1 MMDDKQTVR
10 VKRAHITMMKHKD
23 TALYSGV
30 MLMGKSEVTGGKFTA
45 YTDGFNK
52 KYCSDFIEKLPEPQV
67 RGVVLHENLH
77 VLLKHL
83 LFGIDMFKKN
93 KMIANLAADFV
104 VNQIIKDITSQV
116 NGELLVD
123 LPEGAVFDPMFKGW
137 SMREVFN
144 YIYKENSGGG
154 GGGEG
159 KEKGKGGD
167 GQPCEGDGDDE
178 GDDNESGEGDKQSKK
193 IKVNGKEYDA
203 GDEFDEHDHESAKK
217 TPEEIKET
225 DERIDRAIREGGI
238 LAGRMG
244 GNIPRAISDVL
255 EAKIDWK
262 AVLREFVSS
271 STKGKDEFTW
281 RKMNKRQLANDIYLP
296 SVEDETVGEIIY
308 AVDTSGSISDEDLAK
323 VAGELASLC
332 EMCQPERV
340 RVLWWDTEVHGEQI
354 FEGDY
359 SNIAKMLKPVGG
371 GGTKVSSVS
380 NYIIKKG
387 ITAECLIVHTDG
399 YVESNINWKL
409 KLPTLWLVTMC
420 RSFDPPS
427 GKKVMIDE

>member
-52 KYCSDFIEKLPEPQV
+52 KYCSDFIEKLSESQV

-93 KMIANLAADFV
+93 AMIANVAADFV
-104 VNQIIKDITSQV
+104 VNQIIKDIDDKI

-123 LPEGAVFDPMFKGW
+123 LPEGGLFDPMFRGW

-154 GGGEG
+154 GGSG
-159 KEKGKGGD
+159 KEKGKG
-167 GQPCEGDGDDE
+167 EGDGDGE
-178 GDDNESGEGDKQSKK
+178 GDDSGSGGGESQNKK
-193 IKVNGKEYDA
+193 IKVNGKEYDVS
-203 GDEFDEHDHESAKK
+203 DQFDEHDFESAKK

-308 AVDTSGSISDEDLAK
+308 AVDTSGSISDEDLSK

-332 EMCQPERV
+332 EMCTPERV

-359 SNIAKMLKPVGG
+359 SNIAKMLKPLGG
-371 GGTKVSSVS
+371 GGTRVTSVS
-380 NYIIKKG
+380 DYIIKKG

-399 YVESNINWKL
+399 YVESNIDWKL
-409 KLPTLWLVTMC
+409 KLPTLWLVTMN
-420 RSFDPPS
+420 RSFDPPA
-427 GKKVMIDE
+427 GKKVMVDE

>member
-1 MMDDKQTVR
+1 
-10 VKRAHITMMKHKD
+10 
-23 TALYSGV
+23 L
-30 MLMGKSEVTGGKFTA
+30 
-45 YTDGFNK
+45 
-52 KYCSDFIEKLPEPQV
+52 
-67 RGVVLHENLH
+67 
-77 VLLKHL
+77 
-83 LFGIDMFKKN
+83 
-93 KMIANLAADFV
+93 

-116 NGELLVD
+116 NAELLVD

-154 GGGEG
+154 GGSGN
-159 KEKGKGGD
+159 EKGKGGG
-167 GQPCEGDGDDE
+167 GQQCEGDGDGD
-178 GDDNESGEGDKQSKK
+178 DDNESGGGGTKNKK
-193 IKVNGKEYDA
+193 IKVNGKEYGV
-203 GDEFDEHDHESAKK
+203 GDEFDEHDYKSSKK

-308 AVDTSGSISDEDLAK
+308 AVDTSGSISDEDLSK

-332 EMCQPERV
+332 EMCTPERV

-359 SNIAKMLKPVGG
+359 GNIAKMLKPVGG

-380 NYIIKKG
+380 DYIIKSCRKFWCYSFG
-387 ITAECLIVHTDG
+387 I
-399 YVESNINWKL
+399 
-409 KLPTLWLVTMC
+409 P
-420 RSFDPPS
+420 
-427 GKKVMIDE
+427 

>member
-1 MMDDKQTVR
+1 MDDKQTVR
-10 VKRAHITMMKHKD
+10 VKRAHITMMKHPQ

-30 MLMGKSEVTGGKFTA
+30 MLMGKSEVNEGKFTA

-52 KYCSDFIEKLPEPQV
+52 KYCANFIEKLNEPQV

-83 LFGIDMFKKN
+83 LFGLDMFKKN
-93 KMIANLAADFV
+93 RMIANLAADFV
-104 VNQIIKDITSQV
+104 VNQIIKDITAQI

-144 YIYKENSGGG
+144 YIYKENPNGGDEEGDDEGGG
-154 GGGEG
+154 GGG
-159 KEKGKGGD
+159 GD
-167 GQPCEGDGDDE
+167 EE
-178 GDDNESGEGDKQSKK
+178 GDDGGGNNGSEEGEPKRKK
-193 IKVNGKEYDA
+193 IKVNGKEYDVS
-203 GDEFDEHDHESAKK
+203 DQFDEHDYESAKK
-217 TPEEIKET
+217 TPEEVKET

-255 EAKIDWK
+255 EPKIDWK
-262 AVLREFVSS
+262 AVMREFVSS
-271 STKGKDEFTW
+271 ATKGKDEFTW
-281 RKMNKRQLANDIYLP
+281 RKMNKRQLANDMYLP

-308 AVDTSGSISDEDLAK
+308 GVDTSGSITDEDLSR

-332 EMCQPERV
+332 ELCQPERV

-359 SNIAKMLKPVGG
+359 TNIAKMLKPQGG
-371 GGTKVSSVS
+371 GGTRVTSVS
-380 NYIIKKG
+380 DYIIKKG

-399 YVESNINWKL
+399 YVENNIDWKL
-409 KLPTLWLVTMC
+409 KLPTLWLVTMN
-420 RSFDPPS
+420 RSFDPPA

>member
-1 MMDDKQTVR
+1 MDDKQTVR
-10 VKRAHITMMKHKD
+10 VKRAHITMMKHPQ

-30 MLMGKSEVTGGKFTA
+30 MLMGKSEVNEGKFTA

-52 KYCSDFIEKLPEPQV
+52 KYCANFMYKLNEPQV

-83 LFGIDMFKKN
+83 LFGLDMFKKN
-93 KMIANLAADFV
+93 KMIANIAADFV
-104 VNQIIKDITSQV
+104 VNAIIKDIDAKI

-123 LPEGAVFDPMFKGW
+123 LPEGGLYDPMFKGW

-144 YIYKENSGGG
+144 YIYKENPSGGDEEGDDDSGGG
-154 GGGEG
+154 GGGNE
-159 KEKGKGGD
+159 
-167 GQPCEGDGDDE
+167 DGDDGSGNNGSE
-178 GDDNESGEGDKQSKK
+178 GGEPKRKK
-193 IKVNGKEYDA
+193 IKVNGKEYDVS
-203 GDEFDEHDHESAKK
+203 DQFDEHDYESAKK
-217 TPEEIKET
+217 TPEEVKET

-255 EAKIDWK
+255 EPKIDWK
-262 AVLREFVSS
+262 AVMREFVSS
-271 STKGKDEFTW
+271 ATKGKDEFTW
-281 RKMNKRQLANDIYLP
+281 RKMNKRQLANDMYLP

-308 AVDTSGSISDEDLAK
+308 GVDTSGSISDEDLSR

-332 EMCQPERV
+332 ELCQPERV

-359 SNIAKMLKPVGG
+359 TNIAKMLKPQGG

-380 NYIIKKG
+380 DYITKKG

-399 YVESNINWKL
+399 YVESNIDWKL
-409 KLPTLWLVTMC
+409 KLPTLWLVTMN
-420 RSFDPPS
+420 RSFDPPA
-427 GKKVMIDE
+427 GKKVMVDE

>member
-1 MMDDKQTVR
+1 MDDKQTVR
-10 VKRAHITMMKHKD
+10 VKRAHITMMKHPQ

-30 MLMGKSEVTGGKFTA
+30 MLMGKSEVNEGKFTA

-52 KYCSDFIEKLPEPQV
+52 KYCANFIEKLPEPQV

-83 LFGIDMFKKN
+83 LFGLDMFKKN
-93 KMIANLAADFV
+93 RMIANLAADFV
-104 VNQIIKDITSQV
+104 VNQIIKDIDAKI

-144 YIYKENSGGG
+144 YIYKENPSGGDEEGDDEGGG
-154 GGGEG
+154 GGG
-159 KEKGKGGD
+159 GD
-167 GQPCEGDGDDE
+167 EEGDGGGENNGSEE
-178 GDDNESGEGDKQSKK
+178 GEPKRKK
-193 IKVNGKEYDA
+193 IKVNGKEYDVS
-203 GDEFDEHDHESAKK
+203 DQFDEHDYESAKK
-217 TPEEIKET
+217 TPEEVKET

-255 EAKIDWK
+255 EPKIDWK
-262 AVLREFVSS
+262 AVMREFVSS
-271 STKGKDEFTW
+271 ATKGKDEFTW
-281 RKMNKRQLANDIYLP
+281 RRMNKRQLANDMYLP

-308 AVDTSGSISDEDLAK
+308 GVDTSGSISDEDLSR

-359 SNIAKMLKPVGG
+359 TNIAKMLKPQGG
-371 GGTKVSSVS
+371 GGTRVSSVS
-380 NYIIKKG
+380 DYITKKG

-399 YVESNINWKL
+399 YVENNIDWKL
-409 KLPTLWLVTMC
+409 KLPTLWLVTMN
-420 RSFDPPS
+420 RSFDPPA

>member
-10 VKRAHITMMKHKD
+10 VKRAHITMMRHKD

-30 MLMGKSEVTGGKFTA
+30 MLMGKSEVTGGNFTA

-52 KYCSDFIEKLPEPQV
+52 KYCSDFMEKLTEPRV

-83 LFGIDMFKKN
+83 LFGKDMFEKN
-93 KMIANLAADFV
+93 AMIANIAADFV
-104 VNQIIKDITSQV
+104 VNAIIKDITATI

-123 LPEGAVFDPMFKGW
+123 LPEGGLYDPMFKGW

-154 GGGEG
+154 GGEG
-159 KEKGKGGD
+159 NEKGKGGD
-167 GQPCEGDGDDE
+167 GQPCEGDGDDD
-178 GDDNESGEGDKQSKK
+178 DDNESGGGGTKNKK

-203 GDEFDEHDHESAKK
+203 GDEFDEHDYESSKK

-225 DERIDRAIREGGI
+225 DDRIDRAIREGGI

-255 EAKIDWK
+255 EPKIDWK

-308 AVDTSGSISDEDLAK
+308 AVDTSGSISDEDLSK

-332 EMCQPERV
+332 EMCTPERV

-359 SNIAKMLKPVGG
+359 GNIAKMLKPVGG

-380 NYIIKKG
+380 DYIIKKG

-399 YVESNINWKL
+399 YVESNINWQL

-427 GKKVMIDE
+427 GKKVMVDE

>member
-1 MMDDKQTVR
+1 MDDKQTVR
-10 VKRAHITMMKHKD
+10 VKRAHITMMKHPQ

-30 MLMGKSEVTGGKFTA
+30 MLMGKSEVNEGKFTA

-52 KYCSDFIEKLPEPQV
+52 KYCANFIEKLPEPQV

-83 LFGIDMFKKN
+83 LFGLDMFKKN
-93 KMIANLAADFV
+93 RMIANLAADFV
-104 VNQIIKDITSQV
+104 VNQIIKDIDAKI

-144 YIYKENSGGG
+144 YIYKENPSGGDEEGDDEGGG
-154 GGGEG
+154 GGG
-159 KEKGKGGD
+159 GD
-167 GQPCEGDGDDE
+167 EE
-178 GDDNESGEGDKQSKK
+178 GDDGGENNGSEEGEPKRKK
-193 IKVNGKEYDA
+193 IKVNGKEYDVS
-203 GDEFDEHDHESAKK
+203 DQFDEHDYESAKK
-217 TPEEIKET
+217 TPEEVKET

-255 EAKIDWK
+255 EPKIDWK
-262 AVLREFVSS
+262 AVMREFVSS
-271 STKGKDEFTW
+271 ATKGKDEFTW
-281 RKMNKRQLANDIYLP
+281 RRMNKRQLANDMYLP

-308 AVDTSGSISDEDLAK
+308 GVDTSGSISDEDLSR

-332 EMCQPERV
+332 ELCQPERV

-359 SNIAKMLKPVGG
+359 TNIAKMLKPQGG
-371 GGTKVSSVS
+371 GGTRVTSVS
-380 NYIIKKG
+380 DYITKKG

-399 YVESNINWKL
+399 YVENNIDWKL
-409 KLPTLWLVTMC
+409 KLPTLWLVTMN
-420 RSFDPPS
+420 RSFDPPA

>member
-1 MMDDKQTVR
+1 MDDKQTVR
-10 VKRAHITMMKHKD
+10 VKRAHITMMKHPQ

-30 MLMGKSEVTGGKFTA
+30 MLMGKSEVNEGKFTA

-52 KYCSDFIEKLPEPQV
+52 KYCANFMYKLNEPQV
-67 RGVVLHENLH
+67 RGVVLLENLH

-83 LFGIDMFKKN
+83 LFGLDMFKKN
-93 KMIANLAADFV
+93 KMIANIAADFV
-104 VNQIIKDITSQV
+104 VNAIIKDIDAKI

-123 LPEGAVFDPMFKGW
+123 LPEGGLYDPMFKGW

-144 YIYKENSGGG
+144 YIYKENPSGGDEEGDDDSGGG
-154 GGGEG
+154 GGGNE
-159 KEKGKGGD
+159 
-167 GQPCEGDGDDE
+167 DGDDGSGNNGSE
-178 GDDNESGEGDKQSKK
+178 GGEPKRKK
-193 IKVNGKEYDA
+193 IKVNGKEYDVS
-203 GDEFDEHDHESAKK
+203 DQFDEHDYESAKK
-217 TPEEIKET
+217 TPEEVKET

-255 EAKIDWK
+255 EPKIDWK
-262 AVLREFVSS
+262 AVMREFVSS
-271 STKGKDEFTW
+271 ATKGKDEFTW
-281 RKMNKRQLANDIYLP
+281 RKMNKRQLANDMYLP

-308 AVDTSGSISDEDLAK
+308 GVDTSGSISDEDLSR

-332 EMCQPERV
+332 ELCQPERV

-359 SNIAKMLKPVGG
+359 TNIAKMLKPQGG

-380 NYIIKKG
+380 DYITKKG

-399 YVESNINWKL
+399 YVESNIDWKL
-409 KLPTLWLVTMC
+409 KLPTLWLVTMN
-420 RSFDPPS
+420 RSFDPPA
-427 GKKVMIDE
+427 GKKVMVDE

>member
-1 MMDDKQTVR
+1 MDDKQTVR

-52 KYCSDFIEKLPEPQV
+52 KYCAEFIEKLPEPQV

-93 KMIANLAADFV
+93 AMIANIAADFV
-104 VNQIIKDITSQV
+104 VNAIIKDITSQV

-123 LPEGAVFDPMFKGW
+123 LPEGGLFDPMFKGW

-154 GGGEG
+154 GGSG
-159 KEKGKGGD
+159 KEKG
-167 GQPCEGDGDDE
+167 EGDGDGDGE
-178 GDDNESGEGDKQSKK
+178 GDDSGSGGGEKKNKK
-193 IKVNGKEYDA
+193 IKVNGKEYDVS
-203 GDEFDEHDHESAKK
+203 DQFDEHDFESAKK

-308 AVDTSGSISDEDLAK
+308 AVDTSGSISDEDLSK

-359 SNIAKMLKPVGG
+359 SNIAKMLKPQGG
-371 GGTKVSSVS
+371 GGTRVTSVS
-380 NYIIKKG
+380 DYIIKKG

-420 RSFDPPS
+420 RSFDPPA
-427 GKKVMIDE
+427 GKKVMVDE

>member
-1 MMDDKQTVR
+1 MDDKQTVR
-10 VKRAHITMMKHKD
+10 VKRAHVTMMKHKS

-30 MLMGKSEVTGGKFTA
+30 MLMGKSDVTDGSFTA
-45 YTDGFNK
+45 YTDGYNK
-52 KYCSDFIEKLPEPQV
+52 RYCNTFVQKLTEPCL

-83 LFGIDMFKKN
+83 LFGKDMFKKN
-93 KMIANLAADFV
+93 AMIANVAADFV
-104 VNQIIKDITSQV
+104 VNAIIKDITDRI

-123 LPEGAVFDPMFKGW
+123 LPEGGLYDPMFRGW

-154 GGGEG
+154 GGGDG
-159 KEKGKGGD
+159 KGKGS
-167 GQPCEGDGDDE
+167 GDGDD
-178 GDDNESGEGDKQSKK
+178 DAPSNDPDNSGSIKK
-193 IKVNGKEYDA
+193 KLKINGKEYDVS
-203 GDEFDEHDHESAKK
+203 GQFDEHDFDSANE

-244 GNIPRAISDVL
+244 GNVPRAISEVL
-255 EAKIDWK
+255 EPKIDWK
-262 AVLREFVSS
+262 AVLRDFVNS

-281 RKMNKRQLANDIYLP
+281 RKMNKRHLANDMYLP

-308 AVDTSGSISDEDLAK
+308 AVDTSGSISNEDLAQ

-332 EMCQPERV
+332 ELCQPERV
-340 RVLWWDTEVHGEQI
+340 RVLWWDTQVHGEQI
-354 FEGDY
+354 FESDY
-359 SNIAKMLKPVGG
+359 GNIAKMLKPMGG
-371 GGTKVSSVS
+371 GGTRVASVS
-380 NYIIKKG
+380 DYINEKK

-399 YVESNINWKL
+399 YVESNIDWKL

-420 RSFDPPS
+420 RSFNPPS
-427 GKKVMIDE
+427 GKKVMLDK

>member
-10 VKRAHITMMKHKD
+10 VKRAHITMMRHKD

-30 MLMGKSEVTGGKFTA
+30 MLMGKSEVTGGNFTA

-52 KYCSDFIEKLPEPQV
+52 KYCSDFMEKLTEPRV

-83 LFGIDMFKKN
+83 LFGKDMFEKN
-93 KMIANLAADFV
+93 AMIANIAADFV
-104 VNQIIKDITSQV
+104 VNQIIKDITATI

-123 LPEGAVFDPMFKGW
+123 LPEGGLYDPMFKGW

-154 GGGEG
+154 GGEG
-159 KEKGKGGD
+159 NEKGKGGD
-167 GQPCEGDGDDE
+167 GQPCEGDGDDD
-178 GDDNESGEGDKQSKK
+178 DDNESGGGGTKNKK

-203 GDEFDEHDHESAKK
+203 GDEFDEHDYESSKK

-225 DERIDRAIREGGI
+225 DDRIDRAIREGGI

-255 EAKIDWK
+255 EPKIDWK

-308 AVDTSGSISDEDLAK
+308 AVDTSGSISDEDLSK

-332 EMCQPERV
+332 EMCTPERV

-359 SNIAKMLKPVGG
+359 GNIAKMLKPVGG

-380 NYIIKKG
+380 DYIIKKG

-399 YVESNINWKL
+399 YVESNINWQL

-427 GKKVMIDE
+427 GKKVMVDE

>member
-1 MMDDKQTVR
+1 MDDKQTVR

-52 KYCSDFIEKLPEPQV
+52 KYCSDFMEKLTEPRV

-83 LFGIDMFKKN
+83 LFGKDMFEKN
-93 KMIANLAADFV
+93 AMIANIAADFV
-104 VNQIIKDITSQV
+104 VNAIIKDITATI

-123 LPEGAVFDPMFKGW
+123 LPEGGLYDPMFKGW

-144 YIYKENSGGG
+144 YIYKENPNGGDEEGDDSGGG
-154 GGGEG
+154 GGGDDGGNGGG
-159 KEKGKGGD
+159 KE
-167 GQPCEGDGDDE
+167 DDE
-178 GDDNESGEGDKQSKK
+178 SGGGGKKNKK
-193 IKVNGKEYDA
+193 IKVNGKEYDVS
-203 GDEFDEHDHESAKK
+203 DQFDEHDYKSAKK
-217 TPEEIKET
+217 TPEEVKET

-244 GNIPRAISDVL
+244 GNIPRAITEVL

-262 AVLREFVSS
+262 AVMREFVSS
-271 STKGKDEFTW
+271 ATKGKDEFTW

-308 AVDTSGSISDEDLAK
+308 GVDTSGSISDEDLSK

-332 EMCQPERV
+332 ELCQPERV

-359 SNIAKMLKPVGG
+359 SNIAKMLKPQGG

-380 NYIIKKG
+380 DYIIKKG

-399 YVESNINWKL
+399 YVESNINWQL

>member
-30 MLMGKSEVTGGKFTA
+30 MLMGKSEVTNGKFTA

-52 KYCSDFIEKLPEPQV
+52 KYCSDFIEKLSEPQV

-93 KMIANLAADFV
+93 AMIANVSADFV
-104 VNQIIKDITSQV
+104 VNQIIKDIDDKI

-123 LPEGAVFDPMFKGW
+123 LPEGGLFDPMFRGW

-154 GGGEG
+154 GGSG
-159 KEKGKGGD
+159 KEKGKG
-167 GQPCEGDGDDE
+167 EGDGE
-178 GDDNESGEGDKQSKK
+178 GDDSESGGGEPQNKK
-193 IKVNGKEYDA
+193 IKVNGKEYDVS
-203 GDEFDEHDHESAKK
+203 DQFDEHDFESAKK

-308 AVDTSGSISDEDLAK
+308 AVDTSGSISDEDLAR
-323 VAGELASLC
+323 VAGELASMC
-332 EMCQPERV
+332 EMCTPERV

-359 SNIAKMLKPVGG
+359 ANIAKMLKPVGG
-371 GGTKVSSVS
+371 GGTRVTSVS
-380 NYIIKKG
+380 DYIIKKG

-399 YVESNINWKL
+399 YVESNIDWKL
-409 KLPTLWLVTMC
+409 KLPTLWLVTMN
-420 RSFDPPS
+420 RSFDPPA
-427 GKKVMIDE
+427 GKKVMVDE

>member
-52 KYCSDFIEKLPEPQV
+52 KYCSDFIEKLSESQV

-93 KMIANLAADFV
+93 AMIANVAADFV
-104 VNQIIKDITSQV
+104 VNQIIKDIDDKI

-123 LPEGAVFDPMFKGW
+123 LPEGGLFDPMFRGW

-154 GGGEG
+154 GGSG
-159 KEKGKGGD
+159 KEKGKG
-167 GQPCEGDGDDE
+167 EGDGDGE
-178 GDDNESGEGDKQSKK
+178 GDDSGSGGGESQNKK
-193 IKVNGKEYDA
+193 IKVNGKEYDVS
-203 GDEFDEHDHESAKK
+203 DQFDEHDFESAKK

-308 AVDTSGSISDEDLAK
+308 AVDTSGSISDEDLAR
-323 VAGELASLC
+323 VAGELASMC
-332 EMCQPERV
+332 EMCTPERV

-354 FEGDY
+354 FESDY
-359 SNIAKMLKPVGG
+359 SNIAKMLKPLGG
-371 GGTKVSSVS
+371 GGTRVTSVS
-380 NYIIKKG
+380 DYIIKKG

-399 YVESNINWKL
+399 YVESSIDWKL
-409 KLPTLWLVTMC
+409 KLPTLWLVTMN
-420 RSFDPPS
+420 RSFDPPA
-427 GKKVMIDE
+427 GKKVMVDE

>member
-1 MMDDKQTVR
+1 MDDKQTVR
-10 VKRAHITMMKHKD
+10 VKRAHITMMKHPQ

-30 MLMGKSEVTGGKFTA
+30 MLMGKSEVNEGKFTA

-52 KYCSDFIEKLPEPQV
+52 KYCANFIEKLPEPQV

-83 LFGIDMFKKN
+83 LFGLDMFKKN
-93 KMIANLAADFV
+93 RMIANLAADFV
-104 VNQIIKDITSQV
+104 VNQIIKDIDAKI

-144 YIYKENSGGG
+144 YIYKENPSGGDEEGDDEGGG
-154 GGGEG
+154 GGG
-159 KEKGKGGD
+159 GD
-167 GQPCEGDGDDE
+167 EE
-178 GDDNESGEGDKQSKK
+178 GDDGGENNGSEEGEPKRKK
-193 IKVNGKEYDA
+193 IKVNGKEYDVS
-203 GDEFDEHDHESAKK
+203 DQFDEHDYESAKK
-217 TPEEIKET
+217 TPEEVKET

-255 EAKIDWK
+255 EPKIDWK
-262 AVLREFVSS
+262 AVMREFVSS
-271 STKGKDEFTW
+271 ATKGKDEFTW
-281 RKMNKRQLANDIYLP
+281 RRMNKRQLANDMYLP

-308 AVDTSGSISDEDLAK
+308 GVDTSGSISDEDLSR

-359 SNIAKMLKPVGG
+359 TNIAKMLKPQGG
-371 GGTKVSSVS
+371 GGTRVSSVS
-380 NYIIKKG
+380 DYITKKG

-399 YVESNINWKL
+399 YVENNIDWKL
-409 KLPTLWLVTMC
+409 KLPTLWLVTMN
-420 RSFDPPS
+420 RSFDPPA